1 VPKYL
6 WKVSYTKTG
15 VRGVAKEGASS
26 RRDAVK
32 HAIES
37 LGGKLEAVYFA
48 FGEADVYVIG
58 DLPNNESAAALSLAA
73 NVSEGLAAQTVV
85 LMTPEE
91 FDAATKKEVSFRPP
105 GE

>member
-6 WKVSYTKTG
+6 WRVSYTKTG
-15 VRGVAKEGASS
+15 TRGIAKEGASS

-37 LGGKLEAVYFA
+37 LGGQLELIYFA

-58 DLPNNESAAALSLAA
+58 DLPDNESAAALSLAA
-73 NVSEGLAAQTVV
+73 NVSEGLSAQTVV

-91 FDAATKKEVSFRPP
+91 FDAAIKKDVSFRPP

>member
-1 VPKYL
+1 MPKYM
-6 WKVSYTKTG
+6 WKVSYTKAG

-37 LGGKLEAVYFA
+37 LGGELEAVYFA
-48 FGEADVYVIG
+48 FGDADVYVIG
-58 DLPNNESAAALSLAA
+58 DVPDNQSAAAISLAA
-73 NVSEGLAAQTVV
+73 NVSEGLAAETVV

-91 FDAATKKEVSFRPP
+91 FDGATEKEVSFRAP
-105 GE
+105 GQ